1 VQGIFYAV
9 DIGLVKEA
17 LDESNVDYLDAGGKC
32 MPDTPAP
39 YSSSTGDR
47 EKYIM
52 VFLLLFLLVSIWGVI
67 YYLQK
72 RRGTAFDYSELSRI
86 VSEKIRKREDGRK
99 YMESPAENIVELQ
112 AESPALPLLRP
123 TRKSTLLGR
132 SRICGFKVENMNV
145 SGRHLA
151 IRIDGK
157 NRVLVKDLG
166 STNGTYID
174 GRKLLAGREYI
185 LMPGE
190 KLIVGSEDVVYRIV
204 SQGDYDA
211 GRK

>member
-1 VQGIFYAV
+1 
-9 DIGLVKEA
+9 
-17 LDESNVDYLDAGGKC
+17 
-32 MPDTPAP
+32 
-39 YSSSTGDR
+39 
-47 EKYIM
+47 
-52 VFLLLFLLVSIWGVI
+52 
-67 YYLQK
+67 
-72 RRGTAFDYSELSRI
+72 
-86 VSEKIRKREDGRK
+86 
-99 YMESPAENIVELQ
+99 
-112 AESPALPLLRP
+112 
-123 TRKSTLLGR
+123 
-132 SRICGFKVENMNV
+132 MNV